1 MPEDKDTRVA
11 IQELRQSV
19 LESGYFDPGL
29 FQRSHALEPYKPP
42 TAPKIEGILKAQK
55 IAQGQLEYL
64 ASFITEHVIKSVLIL
79 ESRIREPSVFDE
91 LRQFMEQCLT
101 ATADFR
107 RIKELATVYGDLLAV
122 YILVLHRCGAPGR
135 QSPILKMI
143 LRNLARHKAAE
154 IDPSRLYG
162 SFSELENK
170 VTISLVAKRYA
181 VYLLATRGFTV
192 LLRSEITFRQFG
204 TSPEELALQVINLLL
219 KNGIKL
225 AEVTDL
231 VCGGGDMG
239 TLPDGIYVL
248 TEKVR
253 EESWKR
259 LQNSSLNRGPLVT
272 WELRKL
278 LRAQSPKQKIHASV
292 CSPLTFSTL
301 AAHHMNSLFRE
312 ESRELELSL
321 KGYVKITP
329 LKATGALLSEIEKIN
344 PESLNL
350 LVMTLDELFACVVR
364 KIGSRTV
371 REMAAQEANKMLVD
385 FDFGKICEYLKRE
398 DFVIPPHFRLASREI
413 GTGVKEMC
421 ELIMIVESGKISP
434 SLSDNLMYVVD
445 SYARQVATVLEMAS
459 AGKPQE
465 RPDFILVTSTRARDL
480 YFLKLFTK
488 IRSMVDSSSTPI
500 MCLDSLEYEYL
511 TANHLFEMYVNPDR
525 RDRRLHITVE
535 ARSMKHALQVLG
547 SRPGGQKAFSFS
559 GLLEEVTSAI
569 ADGALKPANLVLV
582 GADNEDALLAVSEA
596 KEQGLLGRLA
606 FIGDPDEVISAI
618 ERARIPISPGLD
630 PSVELIHTDP
640 LAIDADSKK
649 KSMAEAFGHFIR
661 GNQDFIVIK
670 GSIDTA
676 ALLHKA
682 LSIYRTDSDSPG
694 SDQHSGRKMATSSA
708 LFALP
713 DGRFFALSD
722 AGVNPIFR
730 NAEALLQ
737 AIENQVELV
746 RKVVEPTVML
756 KLAIIT
762 AVEKVTS
769 AIPATLL
776 AAETQEKARD
786 LEKRYGPLIVEG
798 PLSFDLATVP
808 DSALEK
814 HYDGQIRGDA
824 NCLMATD
831 INTANVLYKMMSRTM
846 GSLGLVVDNGAIITA
861 GPNTVPIV
869 LTSRG
874 DTARTKFNSI
884 LLALAYASKKT
895 NMATNAR

>member
-1 MPEDKDTRVA
+1 MPDDRDSRIA
-11 IQELRQSV
+11 IQELRQSI

-29 FQRSHALEPYKPP
+29 FQRPRVSEQDRLYAG
-42 TAPKIEGILKAQK
+42 PKIDGILRAQK
-55 IAQGQLEYL
+55 IARGQMEYL
-64 ASFITEHVIKSVLIL
+64 ASFITEHLIKGVLSL
-79 ESRIREPSVFDE
+79 ESKIRQPAVFDD
-91 LRQFMEQCLT
+91 LRQLLEQCLV
-101 ATADFR
+101 ATAEFR
-107 RIKELATVYGDLLAV
+107 KVEELATVYGDLLSV
-122 YILVLHRCGAPGR
+122 YILVLYRCGAPGR

-143 LRNLARHKAAE
+143 LRNVARRKAAE

-170 VTISLVAKRYA
+170 VTISLLAKRYA
-181 VYLLATRGFTV
+181 VYILATRGFTV
-192 LLRSEITFRQFG
+192 LFRSEIAFRSFG
-204 TSPEELALQVINLLL
+204 TSPEELALQVINLLI
-219 KNGIKL
+219 KHEIKL
-225 AEVTDL
+225 SEVTDL

-248 TEKVR
+248 SDKVR

-329 LKATGALLSEIEKIN
+329 LKATAALISEIERLN
-344 PESLNL
+344 PVSLNL

-364 KIGSRTV
+364 KIGARTV

-385 FDFGKICEYLKRE
+385 FDFGKICEYLNRE
-398 DFVIPPHFRLASREI
+398 NFVIPQHFRLASREI

-421 ELIMIVESGKISP
+421 ELIMIVESGKISQ
-434 SLSDNLMYVVD
+434 SLSDNLIYVVD
-445 SYARQVATVLEMAS
+445 SYARQVATVLQMAS
-459 AGKPQE
+459 AGKPHE
-465 RPDFILVTSTRARDL
+465 RPDFILVTSTRARDP
-480 YFLKLFTK
+480 YFLKLFGK
-488 IRSMVDSSSTPI
+488 IRSMVDSSSTPL

-511 TANHLFEMYVNPDR
+511 IANHLFEMYVNPDL

-547 SRPGGQKAFSFS
+547 SGPGGQNAFSFA
-559 GLLEEVTSAI
+559 GLLDEVTGAI
-569 ADGALKPANLVLV
+569 ADGTLKPANLVLV

-606 FIGDPDEVISAI
+606 FIGDPDEVASAI
-618 ERARIPISPGLD
+618 ERAKLAISPDLD
-630 PSVELIHTDP
+630 PTVELISTDP

-649 KSMAEAFGHFIR
+649 KSMAEAFGKFIR
-661 GNQDFIVIK
+661 ENQDFIVIK

-676 ALLHKA
+676 SLLHKA
-682 LSIYRTDSDSPG
+682 LSIYRTDADSPAP
-694 SDQHSGRKMATSSA
+694 SQLSGKKLATSTA
-708 LFALP
+708 LFSLP

-722 AGVNPIFR
+722 AGVNPTFR

-746 RKVVEPTVML
+746 RKVVEPDVRL

-776 AAETQEKARD
+776 AAEAQQKAQD
-786 LEKRYGPLIVEG
+786 LEARYGPLVVEG

-814 HYDGQIRGDA
+814 HYDGKIRGDA

-831 INTANVLYKMMSRTM
+831 INTANVLYKMMSKTM

-884 LLALAYASKKT
+884 LLALAYASKRT
-895 NMATNAR
+895 NKAAGPQ